1 MPVRLVIFD
10 LDGTLVDTSEDI
22 TSALNH
28 AVTPFGIKG
37 LSVED
42 VKKIVGEG
50 ITRLIE
56 KVLGEEKAAS
66 RDEAVRRFLDYY
78 SAHLTDRSR
87 PYPNVAGVLGRL
99 EGFKK
104 AVISNKRESL
114 SRRLLEGLGLL
125 KYMDLVVG
133 SDTAPEK
140 KPSPLP
146 VLYVLEKLRVSP
158 DEAVIVGDSNYDIEA
173 GKGAGVR
180 TVAVTY
186 GYRPV
191 ELLRG
196 ADYMIDDL
204 GELVA
209 LLYGREE
216 MLERRKEAR
225 YPIPDIY
232 QKYIGL
238 EIKAGRRFVPAGLL
252 DLSERGI
259 RLRSLLP
266 LDAGLLIECRV
277 SAPRSLTRRV
287 AFKARVRH
295 CFRDGDWFVSGAEI
309 EEVPDRLWFRI
320 FKKVHDFISEKEY
333 FHGSEGE

>member
-1 MPVRLVIFD
+1 MSLRLIIFD

-56 KVLGEEKAAS
+56 KILGEGKAAS
-66 RDEAVRRFLDYY
+66 RDEALRRFLDYY
-78 SAHLTDRSR
+78 SAHLTDCSR
-87 PYPNVAGVLGRL
+87 PYPHVAEVLRRL

-114 SRRLLEGLGLL
+114 SRKLLENLGLL
-125 KYMDLVVG
+125 KYLDLVVG
-133 SDTAPEK
+133 SDTSPEK
-140 KPSPLP
+140 KPSPVP
-146 VLYVLEKLRVSP
+146 VLYVLEKLGVVP

-191 ELLRG
+191 ELLRD
-196 ADYMIDDL
+196 ADYMIDNL
-204 GELVA
+204 EELIP

-216 MLERRKEAR
+216 MLERRRETR
-225 YPIPDIY
+225 HPVPEIY
-232 QKYIGL
+232 REYIRIEVKVGG
-238 EIKAGRRFVPAGLL
+238 EFVHADLL
-252 DLSERGI
+252 DFSERGI
-259 RLRSLLP
+259 KIQSP
-266 LDAGLLIECRV
+266 VPFDAGDERECIV
-277 SAPRSLTRRV
+277 SIPLSLTKDV
-287 AFKARVRH
+287 GFKITVRH
-295 CFRDGDWFVSGAEI
+295 CLEDEGLYIVGAEI
-309 EEVPDRLWFRI
+309 KEVEDEVWFRM
-320 FKKVHDFISEKEY
+320 FGKVHDFIAQKAY
-333 FHGSEGE
+333 FRREEG